1 MCDAIRELFAEELE
15 EGMQLGL
22 QRGISQG
29 REQGLARGREQGI
42 TIAKMVFRMN
52 AEGKDIDEIA
62 QAGGLTRE
70 EVQKILND

>member
-29 REQGLARGREQGI
+29 REQGREQGI

-62 QAGGLTRE
+62 RAGGLTRE